1 MCMPLRPAGFLGK
14 TEWFAWTQTLWVQ
27 SSSGED
33 GPRSLRQLAI
43 LQLSQETEIHSQLAL
58 LFLDVVKVG
67 SGGVPG

>member
-1 MCMPLRPAGFLGK
+1 MPLRPAGFLGK
-14 TEWFAWTQTLWVQ
+14 TERFAWTQALWVQ

-43 LQLSQETEIHSQLAL
+43 LQLSQETEINSQLAL

-67 SGGVPG
+67 GGGVPG